1 MNETGNVVMNI
12 TELVMDS
19 EAELLMSDMNAYLL
33 DFLAAGYNY
42 WMTIVLMIIGFYITL
57 TRSNLVKKIIGLNLF
72 QTAMFLLYISI
83 GNVVDG
89 AVPILTDNPE
99 ALYSNPL
106 PHVLILTAIVVGIA
120 TTALGLAL
128 AVRIHEAYGTIE
140 EDEILDAEI
149 SDS

>member
-1 MNETGNVVMNI
+1 MNA
-12 TELVMDS
+12 TELVMGSD
-19 EAELLMSDMNAYLL
+19 AALLMSGMNAYLL
-33 DFLAAGYNY
+33 DFLATGYNY
-42 WMTIVLMIIGFYITL
+42 WMAIVLMMIGFYITL
-57 TRSNLVKKIIGLNLF
+57 ARSNLVKKIIGLNLF

-89 AVPILTDNPE
+89 GVPILTDNPD

-140 EDEILDAEI
+140 EDEILDAEAG
-149 SDS
+149 DS

>member
-1 MNETGNVVMNI
+1 MNI